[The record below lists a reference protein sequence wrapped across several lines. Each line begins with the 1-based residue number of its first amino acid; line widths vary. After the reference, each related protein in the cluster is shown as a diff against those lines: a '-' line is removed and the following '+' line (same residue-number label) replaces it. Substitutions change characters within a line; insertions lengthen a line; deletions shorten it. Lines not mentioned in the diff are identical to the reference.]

1 MYVLGDYVEEYGAVL
16 AGGSVAGWGREGGG
30 EREYWYTDTLQEDNL
45 RFGNLL
51 RAEIP
56 EFMETHS

>member
-30 EREYWYTDTLQEDNL
+30 GERILVYRYAA
-45 RFGNLL
+45 GG
-51 RAEIP
+51 
-56 EFMETHS
+56 